1 MSNIVVVSG
10 VFLLEQNG
18 VPWGGGVMEFGRC
31 TVDLPFQAD
40 VAVLTVIHHY
50 VTATDD
56 HNNYLKETFLA
67 EELANVD
74 ILTQQKILCVEG
86 NP

>member
-1 MSNIVVVSG
+1 M
-10 VFLLEQNG
+10 
-18 VPWGGGVMEFGRC
+18 
-31 TVDLPFQAD
+31 
-40 VAVLTVIHHY
+40 TVIHHY
-50 VTATDD
+50 VTATEDR
-56 HNNYLKETFLA
+56 NSCLKETFLA